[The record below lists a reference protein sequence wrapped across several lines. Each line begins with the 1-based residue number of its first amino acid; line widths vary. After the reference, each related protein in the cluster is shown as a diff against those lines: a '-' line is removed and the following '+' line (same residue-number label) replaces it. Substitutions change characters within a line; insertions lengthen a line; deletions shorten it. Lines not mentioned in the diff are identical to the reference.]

1 MNLQPARDFPMDAR
15 ATTVRA
21 RVRRS
26 LVVRRRYDR
35 YSLVYDGLEAP
46 LERLLFHHWRPL
58 LFAGLNPGARVLEVG
73 AGTGKNFRYYPPE
86 TQPAAIDFSP
96 RMLARARRRAP
107 PGVELCQADAQSLPF
122 PNQSF
127 DRVVGSFVFCSVPDP
142 VQGFRELA
150 RVVRRGGEVRL
161 VEHVLSRN
169 RVLAALERLGT
180 PVTRLAFG
188 YNLDRPTPHHATR
201 GGLRLVEDRCLALG
215 DVFRFLRAV
224 PA

>member
-1 MNLQPARDFPMDAR
+1 MDAR
-15 ATTVRA
+15 ATTVQA

-46 LERLLFHHWRPL
+46 LEWLLFHRWRPL

-86 TQPAAIDFSP
+86 TRVAAIDFSP
-96 RMLARARRRAP
+96 RMLARAHRRAP
-107 PGVELCQADAQSLPF
+107 PGAELGQADAQSLPF

-127 DRVVGSFVFCSVPDP
+127 DRVVGSFVFCSVPDA

-150 RVVRRGGEVRL
+150 RVVRPGGEVRL
-161 VEHVLSRN
+161 IEHVLSRN
-169 RVLAALERLGT
+169 RVLGALERLGT
-180 PVTRLAFG
+180 PVTRRVFG
-188 YNLDRPTPHHATR
+188 YNLDRPTPRNATR
-201 GGLRLVEDRCLALG
+201 GGLRLVEDRRLAVG
-215 DVFRFLRAV
+215 DVFRFLRAAPV
-224 PA
+224 